1 MNRKMDYELFEQI
14 LQLPQP
20 KLKGILESHL
30 IRSDYRPVS
39 ERGFLYAPGE
49 IPVLLVAHLDTVH
62 HQTVRDICYSAKRR
76 IVMSPQGIGGD
87 DRAGVFM
94 ILQIIRRARCHV
106 LFCEDE
112 EIGAVGARVFDQ
124 SGIRPKVNFIVELDR
139 RGRNDAVFYGCC
151 NLEFTSFVEQFGF
164 REAMGSFSDI
174 SIIAP
179 GLETAAVNI
188 SAGYYEEHTRYEY
201 IDLKHMMM
209 NVRRVTRMVRTECSH
224 FAYVRAS
231 VHRGCRFWRERLPI
245 WDMEPEDTFSDLMP
259 LPENAYLK
267 VNGRVVDNRLPHYI
281 NERGNVYDY
290 LDDLDGAVP
299 VEHAC
304 AYTQDDQPLEYSEEL
319 AVPIQ
324 VLTFEEAFE
333 LLGG

>member
-1 MNRKMDYELFEQI
+1 M
-14 LQLPQP
+14 
-20 KLKGILESHL
+20 
-30 IRSDYRPVS
+30 
-39 ERGFLYAPGE
+39 
-49 IPVLLVAHLDTVH
+49 
-62 HQTVRDICYSAKRR
+62 
-76 IVMSPQGIGGD
+76 
-87 DRAGVFM
+87 
-94 ILQIIRRARCHV
+94 

-324 VLTFEEAFE
+324 VLSLEDAFT
-333 LLGG
+333 LLGR

>member
-1 MNRKMDYELFEQI
+1 MNRKIDYELFERI
-14 LQLPQP
+14 LRLPQQ
-20 KLKGILESHL
+20 KLKGMLESHL
-30 IRSDYRPVS
+30 IRSGYRPVS
-39 ERGFLYAPGE
+39 ERGFLYASGE
-49 IPVLLVAHLDTVH
+49 LPVLLVAHLDTVH
-62 HQTVRDICYSAKRR
+62 HQTVRDICYSAERR

-112 EIGAVGARVFDQ
+112 EIGAVGAGLFDQ
-124 SGIRPKVNFIVELDR
+124 SRIRPEVNFIVELDR

-151 NLEFTSFVEQFGF
+151 NREFTFFVERFGF
-164 REAMGSFSDI
+164 QEAMGSFSDI

-179 GLETAAVNI
+179 RLETAAVNI
-188 SAGYYEEHTRYEY
+188 SAGYYEEHTQHEY

-209 NVRRVTRMVRTECSH
+209 NVRRVTRMAQAECSH

-231 VHRGCRFWRERLPI
+231 VSRGFRFWQEQLPM
-245 WDMEPEDTFSDLMP
+245 WDTEPEDTYSDLMP
-259 LPENAYLK
+259 LPEDAYLK

-281 NERGNVYDY
+281 DERGNVYDY
-290 LDDLDGAVP
+290 LDDLDGAVL

-304 AYTQDDQPLEYSEEL
+304 AYTQDDQPLEYSDEL
-319 AVPIQ
+319 AAPIQ
-324 VLTFEEAFE
+324 VLSLEDAFS

>member
-1 MNRKMDYELFEQI
+1 MDRKIDYELFERI
-14 LQLPQP
+14 LRLPQQ
-20 KLKGILESHL
+20 KLKGMLESHL
-30 IRSDYRPVS
+30 IRSEYRPVS
-39 ERGFLYAPGE
+39 ERGFLYASGE
-49 IPVLLVAHLDTVH
+49 LPVLLVAHLDTVH
-62 HQTVRDICYSAKRR
+62 HQTVRDICYSAERR

-112 EIGAVGARVFDQ
+112 EIGAVGAGLFDR
-124 SGIRPKVNFIVELDR
+124 SGIQPEVNFIVELDR

-151 NLEFTSFVEQFGF
+151 NREFT
-164 REAMGSFSDI
+164 
-174 SIIAP
+174 
-179 GLETAAVNI
+179 
-188 SAGYYEEHTRYEY
+188 